1 MSIHGIVLVILHLYL
16 LEMILCVYSKYRSI
30 EYVPEISTD
39 NWRVSA
45 MVKNNENNLYKHG
58 P

>member
-1 MSIHGIVLVILHLYL
+1 MSIHGFVMVILHLYL
-16 LEMILCVYSKYRSI
+16 LEILLCVYSKYRSI
-30 EYVPEISTD
+30 ECVPEISIE

-45 MVKNNENNLYKHG
+45 MVKNSENNLYKHG